1 MILVRDIFQL
11 KFGMAR
17 EARELWKEG
26 MAIAARHNLPTGRM
40 LTDLVGPAYTL
51 VLEITYASLAE
62 YESTMNSALGA
73 EDWKEWYPRFVP
85 LAESSRREIFTIVE
99 E

>member
-1 MILVRDIFQL
+1 MILVRDVFQL

-26 MAIAARHNLPTGRM
+26 RKIAEKYNMPTGRM

-51 VLEITYASLAE
+51 VLESTYASLAE
-62 YESTMNSALGA
+62 YESIMTSALGA
-73 EDWKEWYPRFVP
+73 DEWREFYPRFIP
-85 LAESSRREIFTIVE
+85 MAESSRREIFTIVE
-99 E
+99 